1 MACCKGG
8 GYMLRRVLVK
18 HPELSIPGT
27 KFFKA
32 LPGFDGIEHG
42 FEGKTYKFFE
52 NKAVEAP
59 ASFIMHENTIVEV
72 EPTVKAEPK
81 VEAEVTAEPKNKKN
95 VEEVKDAN
103 HRF

>member
-1 MACCKGG
+1 
-8 GYMLRRVLVK
+8 MLRRVLVR

-32 LPGFDGIEHG
+32 LPGFDGIEHS
-42 FEGKTYKFFE
+42 FEGKVYKFFE

-72 EPTVKAEPK
+72 DAPVQAEPK
-81 VEAEVTAEPKNKKN
+81 TNKKN
-95 VEEVKDAN
+95 VVEEVKDADY
-103 HRF
+103 RF